1 MRRVRPLLVFL
12 VVLAGILIVTD
23 RVAAWAAQRAV
34 ADRVAQELTAYD
46 VRSAPP
52 EVQFGGF
59 PFLTQVA
66 TGEYGHVVL
75 RLRNVGSDQVRL
87 PLVELTAS
95 GVTAPL
101 TNLVES
107 GPIHAERMTG
117 SATVGYDQVADLAGW
132 PELSLSA
139 DNGGLV
145 VRLPAE
151 VLGTAVTLAG
161 TADVELADGGVWVRV
176 GQLTADGGG
185 GLPPGS
191 EAVVGQIA
199 ADLSVH
205 VPLPP
210 LPYGLTLDSVRAEP
224 AGIVVTV
231 SSRDV
236 PLSR

>member
-1 MRRVRPLLVFL
+1 
-12 VVLAGILIVTD
+12 
-23 RVAAWAAQRAV
+23 
-34 ADRVAQELTAYD
+34 
-46 VRSAPP
+46 
-52 EVQFGGF
+52 
-59 PFLTQVA
+59 
-66 TGEYGHVVL
+66 
-75 RLRNVGSDQVRL
+75 
-87 PLVELTAS
+87 
-95 GVTAPL
+95 
-101 TNLVES
+101 
-107 GPIHAERMTG
+107 

-199 ADLSVH
+199 ASV
-205 VPLPP
+205 VP
-210 LPYGLTLDSVRAEP
+210 
-224 AGIVVTV
+224 V
-231 SSRDV
+231 SSLDV
-236 PLSR
+236 PLSRCPCWPAPRRC

>member
-34 ADRVAQELTAYD
+34 ADRVAQELAAYD

-52 EVQFGGF
+52 EVRFGGF

-66 TGEYGHVVL
+66 AGEYGQVVL

-95 GVTAPL
+95 GVRAPVS
-101 TNLVES
+101 NLVES
-107 GPIHAERMTG
+107 GPIRAERMTG
-117 SATVGYDQVADLAGW
+117 SATVGYGQVADLAGR

-139 DNGGLV
+139 DGGQLA
-145 VRLPAE
+145 VRLPVE
-151 VLGTAVTLAG
+151 VLGAPVTLVGSAE
-161 TADVELADGGVWVRV
+161 VELADGGVQVRV
-176 GQLTADGGG
+176 GQLDADGSG

-191 EAVVGQIA
+191 EAVVAQIA
-199 ADLSVH
+199 GDLSVH

-210 LPYGLTLDSVRAEP
+210 L
-224 AGIVVTV
+224 
-231 SSRDV
+231 
-236 PLSR
+236 

>member
-1 MRRVRPLLVFL
+1 MRRVRPLVVFL
-12 VVLAGILIVTD
+12 VVLAGILLVTD
-23 RVAAWAAQRAV
+23 RVAAWAAQRTV
-34 ADRVAQELTAYD
+34 ADRVARELAAYD

-66 TGEYGHVVL
+66 AGEYEHVVL

-87 PLVELTAS
+87 PVVELTAS

-101 TNLVES
+101 ATLVES

-117 SATVGYDQVADLAGW
+117 AATVGYDQVADLAGR

-139 DNGGLV
+139 DNGRLA
-145 VRLPAE
+145 VRVPAE
-151 VLGTAVTLAG
+151 VLGTTVTLAG
-161 TADVELADGGVWVRV
+161 TADVELADGGVSVRV
-176 GQLTADGGG
+176 GELTADGGG
-185 GLPPGS
+185 GLPPGA
-191 EAVVGQIA
+191 EAVVGEIA

-210 LPYGLTLDSVRAEP
+210 LPYGLSLESVRAEP

-231 SSRDV
+231 SARDV